1 MTSSIQQP
9 SNRVRQVARGFT
21 LVELII
27 AVCILSILVA
37 IALPSFREMSIR
49 MTITSTTNDI
59 VGALNLARSESVKRG
74 RWASVASK
82 SGGQNWRS
90 GWSVNVLTDPPETL
104 RKYAKLDAGYK
115 VTASDGSSGS
125 GEIIFRSTGSV
136 VDSGGTSFFI
146 NVCRPTDARDPTQS
160 RVVEIKPNGSITSYR
175 DTTNSPAPR
184 C

>member
-1 MTSSIQQP
+1 M
-9 SNRVRQVARGFT
+9 ARGFT